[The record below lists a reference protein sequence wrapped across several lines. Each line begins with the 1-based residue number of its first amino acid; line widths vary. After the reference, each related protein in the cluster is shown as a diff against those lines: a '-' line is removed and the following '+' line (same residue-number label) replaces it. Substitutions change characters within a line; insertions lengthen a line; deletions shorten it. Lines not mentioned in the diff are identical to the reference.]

1 MKRGPKKY
9 SPTRPSSGKKSKAEA
24 IRVWDKLDTSRRGFV
39 TVHDV
44 LKQAKLLEAEC
55 PDFIREYESV
65 AKDGRVTRAAF
76 LDYCV
81 GKAASAEERQRKVD
95 MVQLRSMFDEVAGR
109 ADGNSS
115 ARAVPEAAD
124 FSRAGPGGQI
134 RVADL
139 IKHRARI
146 QAGEFCCHNTDISF
160 ESESSAVLDRRSFRH
175 CWKSSPKSISACL
188 RLLAGQNWRSM
199 LEVPVSGWNTS

>member
-81 GKAASAEERQRKVD
+81 GKAASAEERRKVD
-95 MVQLRSMFDEVAGR
+95 MVQLRSMFDEVAGM
-109 ADGNSS
+109 AWHG
-115 ARAVPEAAD
+115 
-124 FSRAGPGGQI
+124 
-134 RVADL
+134 
-139 IKHRARI
+139 
-146 QAGEFCCHNTDISF
+146 
-160 ESESSAVLDRRSFRH
+160 
-175 CWKSSPKSISACL
+175 
-188 RLLAGQNWRSM
+188 
-199 LEVPVSGWNTS
+199 